1 MDVTGTC
8 KGRYAAVGPPGAPS
22 GGDWAAM
29 GVGWRVARAV
39 LGRAEDVCCW
49 EVMLAMPAAADAP
62 EMQVRDDNVTAF
74 SFS

>member
-1 MDVTGTC
+1 
-8 KGRYAAVGPPGAPS
+8 
-22 GGDWAAM
+22 M

>member
-1 MDVTGTC
+1 
-8 KGRYAAVGPPGAPS
+8 
-22 GGDWAAM
+22 M
-29 GVGWRVARAV
+29 GVGWRVARAG
-39 LGRAEDVCCW
+39 LGRAEDVRCW